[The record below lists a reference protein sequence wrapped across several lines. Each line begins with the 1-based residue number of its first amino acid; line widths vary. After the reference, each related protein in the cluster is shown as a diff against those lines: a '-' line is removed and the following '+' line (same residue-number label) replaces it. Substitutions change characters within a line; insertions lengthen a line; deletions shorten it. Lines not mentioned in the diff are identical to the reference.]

1 MVIRIL
7 SYNIHKG
14 FDTFNRR
21 FILGVIK
28 EQIRH
33 LQPDV
38 VCLQEV
44 QGEHAH
50 HKNKVPGYPIESQ
63 FEFLADTVW
72 PHFAYGKNAIYS
84 HGHHGNAILSR
95 FPITRWSNL
104 DLSLDKSEMR
114 GMLHAEINL
123 PEENRTFHVLT
134 THLNLF
140 HRARVRQTDR
150 IVEYVNRNLATDV
163 GFTLV
168 GDFND
173 WLLELD
179 PIMKKKLQVE
189 ELFATLYGR
198 HARTFPCFY
207 PRLALDRAYLRHH
220 KPVNGMVLNDGP
232 WNELSDHLPLYIE
245 VDV

>member
-1 MVIRIL
+1 MRIRIL

-21 FILGVIK
+21 FVLGVIK

-33 LQPDV
+33 LGPDV

-50 HKNKVPGYPIESQ
+50 HKGKVLGYPIESQ

-84 HGHHGNAILSR
+84 HGHHGNAILSKY
-95 FPITRWSNL
+95 PIARWSNL

-114 GMLHAEINL
+114 GLLHAEIEL
-123 PEENRTFHVLT
+123 PSEQRTFHVLT

-140 HRARVRQTDR
+140 HRARVRQLSR
-150 IVEYVNRNLATDV
+150 IREYAQRNLKDLD
-163 GFTLV
+163 FTLV

-179 PIMKKKLQVE
+179 PLLREQLGAR
-189 ELFATLYGR
+189 ELFASMYGK

-207 PRLALDRAYLRHH
+207 PKLALDRAYLRGHT
-220 KPVNGMVLNDGP
+220 PVNGMVLTDGP
-232 WNELSDHLPLYIE
+232 WNNLSDHLPIYIE